1 MFGKWF
7 DKLKKALN
15 PTKLGF
21 FKFFAK
27 DETVWEEIE
36 EAFINTDV
44 GIETALKIVD
54 ELRNSSVK
62 PEGLRKAL
70 KEKISSILGTQVS
83 CLNFPLSGVPAI
95 FLFIGVNGSGKTT
108 TIGKLAFKL
117 KAEGKSVLIAAADTY
132 RAAAIPQLEEWAK
145 RCGVEILK
153 QNEGADPGA
162 VAYDAIDAAIARGID
177 VVLIDTAGRLHT
189 KQHLV
194 HEIKKI
200 RGICEK
206 KIPGAPHEM
215 LLVLDAVSGQNG
227 LIQAQSFLETVGISG
242 IVLTKLDGTA
252 KGGIVISIANN
263 LKVPVKLIGIGEG
276 LEDIGE
282 FDPNEFVEAL
292 FGE

>member
-1 MFGKWF
+1 MGKWF
-7 DKLKKALN
+7 NKLKAALN

-21 FKFFAK
+21 FKFFAR

-44 GIETALKIVD
+44 GVETALKIVD
-54 ELRNSSVK
+54 ELRNNSIK

-70 KEKISSILGTQVS
+70 KEKISRILGTQVS
-83 CLNFPLSGVPAI
+83 CLNFPSGVPAI

-162 VAYDAIDAAIARGID
+162 VAYDAIDAALARRID

-189 KQHLV
+189 KHHLV

-252 KGGIVISIANN
+252 KGGIVISIADN

-292 FGE
+292 FGEG